1 MFKKKSVSK
10 VRRADFG
17 SPQGCTATHSGRMD
31 RDSERLTMNGGEI
44 QVRQGSVMPFQQGR
58 LQVAFVNSTAI
69 YGTQG
74 ELPGVSTVSKMWKPG
89 SRKLFSTIPPASK
102 NSVSCK
108 EAVGKAEK
116 PLEIPTH
123 QLEYI

>member
-17 SPQGCTATHSGRMD
+17 SPQGCTATPSGRTD
-31 RDSERLTMNGGEI
+31 QDSERLTMNGGEI

-74 ELPGVSTVSKMWKPG
+74 EFPGVSKMWKPG

-108 EAVGKAEK
+108 EAVEKAEK

-123 QLEYI
+123 QPEYILK